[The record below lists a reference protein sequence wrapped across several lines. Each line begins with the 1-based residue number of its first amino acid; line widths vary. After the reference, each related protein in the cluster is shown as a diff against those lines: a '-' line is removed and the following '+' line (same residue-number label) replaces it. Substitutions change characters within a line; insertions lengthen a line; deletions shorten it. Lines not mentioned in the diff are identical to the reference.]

1 MFHRIRR
8 RQHLE
13 EPNDNFKKLKKLIV
27 VAGLLDIVGLI
38 FIIVTILKLT
48 PLTLATSVTV
58 GGAFILV
65 SIILYL
71 YAVINEL
78 LTQKI
83 L

>member
-13 EPNDNFKKLKKLIV
+13 ELKDNDKKLKKIIV
-27 VAGLLDIVGLI
+27 VAGILNIIGLI
-38 FIIVTILKLT
+38 LINVTILKLT
-48 PLTLATSVTV
+48 PLTLVSSITV
-58 GGAFILV
+58 GGALILI

-78 LTQKI
+78 RTHKI

>member
-1 MFHRIRR
+1 MFHHIPR

-13 EPNDNFKKLKKLIV
+13 ELKDKYNKLKKIII
-27 VAGLLDIVGLI
+27 VAGLLNIIGLI
-38 FIIVTILKLT
+38 ILIITILKLT
-48 PLTLATSVTV
+48 PLTLVSSITF

-71 YAVINEL
+71 YAVIDEL
-78 LTQKI
+78 RTHKI